1 MFDSTLSPSSEQLA
15 VAESAVNA
23 LPKPIQIAQPV
34 PTPSPSSLNVQPV
47 QSDQPSCLN
56 PIIMSNPGSSSTMS
70 YIQNANGTLSIP
82 QGNNNVVNSVPSG
95 KPGLISSSP
104 YIYQGI
110 PFGQQIFLAN
120 PQQNGFVIAQP
131 QGTSYMIAPPQP
143 QFQVRGPSAGQQI
156 PMTFFLGPQQ
166 APGLIQLPQQQP
178 PANVLSAMNPQ
189 PLVCANPPVAV
200 QQQSP
205 LQQASV
211 HLMPIF
217 ACIFLFNNHV
227 SHLSFFT
234 TNINARKHCQL
245 EFLFF
250 CSFVQ
255 IPPGVT
261 VTRLPNGGC
270 PILPNN
276 NIAAAASPPNPIPV
290 PSPTVAM
297 VTTPT
302 PPISIPTGC
311 NGSPGPTL
319 QPAKPTPP
327 QPATR
332 ADPGSVLRQLNQEI
346 SNLQN
351 MSTPLSEQQKT
362 RLQKLVDARDKVQR
376 SIELNRNKAVAAAG
390 GAGNPSAVFRPAI
403 GSPQNASLRPRP
415 PGPPTNILP
424 AVPLRSL
431 KPVSL
436 LCLTLLRAILSFY
449 FLFICRIGGYAL
461 VQEIPKF
468 MFVSASFQRTEVV
481 NLLMKHRLL
490 PVNQTGGESVLVEF
504 RLNSQR
510 YQLYLTRTQKAD
522 LESLIYTLPTNQKK
536 ADVLL
541 VYQTE
546 QMRFFATHPRPAPPV
561 AAQLR
566 LVRPPVNQIAHAA
579 PQPGIAQST
588 QVQPPPQ
595 SRLPLPMC
603 VLAPAPPLAPNSAG
617 NSTDSGSKCLPVKVS
632 VIGPSIPI
640 VRPAPPQSA
649 APAVSRTAPQKTP
662 NPLSQPSAQQLRR
675 HNAVRDLFHADQMTS
690 NARPPVSSSTDD
702 AGDVS
707 TKPLPTL
714 EELVNLLAPY
724 HVHQDMDN
732 SPEALE
738 KVDDILDKAFGQL
751 NTRKCQTVDAI
762 NSILCVEKWQL
773 MERPSVDR
781 IPLTRILRDSE
792 SERLEAERTA
802 FNKIK
807 TLMAEGAQP
816 PSAKRIRQLL
826 EDAAPDFITL
836 EFDENGNSRPAALQL
851 EDEVE
856 EKKPPKP
863 REQIDLETPRG
874 IPPDSA
880 WPTWEIGNMNI
891 DADDDGDIGFRP
903 PSPDVDIANVVVE
916 EDEVQD
922 ISLNNFGEHGSIPPL
937 NSLSMEFLPPS
948 TSRTEMPSKYQRQS
962 TEEDGS
968 CQRLK
973 HSEDPTVDEAIRS
986 IIDL

>member
-1 MFDSTLSPSSEQLA
+1 MNPTYPSSEQLA
-15 VAESAVNA
+15 VNESALNS
-23 LPKPIQIAQPV
+23 LPKPIQVAQPV

-56 PIIMSNPGSSSTMS
+56 PIIMTNPCSSSTMS
-70 YIQNANGTLSIP
+70 YIQNANGALSIP
-82 QGNNNVVNSVPSG
+82 QVNNNVVNSVPPG

-131 QGTSYMIAPPQP
+131 QGASYMIAPPQP

-166 APGLIQLPQQQP
+166 ASGLIQLPQQQP
-178 PANVLSAMNPQ
+178 PANVLPAMNPQ

-205 LQQASV
+205 LQQ
-211 HLMPIF
+211 
-217 ACIFLFNNHV
+217 
-227 SHLSFFT
+227 
-234 TNINARKHCQL
+234 
-245 EFLFF
+245 
-250 CSFVQ
+250 
-255 IPPGVT
+255 IPQGVA

-276 NIAAAASPPNPIPV
+276 NIAAAPPPNPIPV

-302 PPISIPTGC
+302 PPIAISTGC

-319 QPAKPTPP
+319 QPVKPTPP

-376 SIELNRNKAVAAAG
+376 SIELSRSKAVAAAG
-390 GAGNPSAVFRPAI
+390 GAGNPSAVFRPGIAP
-403 GSPQNASLRPRP
+403 PQNASLRPRP

-424 AVPLRSL
+424 AV
-431 KPVSL
+431 
-436 LCLTLLRAILSFY
+436 
-449 FLFICRIGGYAL
+449 
-461 VQEIPKF
+461 
-468 MFVSASFQRTEVV
+468 RTEVV

-566 LVRPPVNQIAHAA
+566 LVRPPVNQIAHTA
-579 PQPGIAQST
+579 PQPGIAQPT

-603 VLAPAPPLAPNSAG
+603 VLAPAPPLTPNSAG
-617 NSTDSGSKCLPVKVS
+617 NSTDSGSKCQPVKAS
-632 VIGPSIPI
+632 VFGPSIPI
-640 VRPAPPQSA
+640 VRPAPPQSV
-649 APAVSRTAPQKTP
+649 APASQKTP

-675 HNAVRDLFHADQMTS
+675 HNAVRGLFHSDQMAS
-690 NARPPVSSSTDD
+690 NARPPVSSPTDD
-702 AGDVS
+702 ADDGS

-714 EELVNLLAPY
+714 EELINLLAPY

-751 NTRKCQTVDAI
+751 NTRKRQTVDAI
-762 NSILCVEKWQL
+762 NSILYVEKWQL

-781 IPLTRILRDSE
+781 IPLTRLLRDSE
-792 SERLEAERTA
+792 TERFEAERTA

-807 TLMAEGAQP
+807 TLMAEAAQP

-836 EFDENGNSRPAALQL
+836 EFDENGNSRPAILQL
-851 EDEVE
+851 EEKEEEAE

-880 WPTWEIGNMNI
+880 WPTWEIDNMII
-891 DADDDGDIGFRP
+891 DVDDDGDIDFRP
-903 PSPDVDIANVVVE
+903 PSPDVDIANIVVE

-922 ISLNNFGEHGSIPPL
+922 ISLDNFGEHGTISPL
-937 NSLSMEFLPPS
+937 NSLPMEFLPPS
-948 TSRTEMPSKYQRQS
+948 TSRTEMPRNHLRQS